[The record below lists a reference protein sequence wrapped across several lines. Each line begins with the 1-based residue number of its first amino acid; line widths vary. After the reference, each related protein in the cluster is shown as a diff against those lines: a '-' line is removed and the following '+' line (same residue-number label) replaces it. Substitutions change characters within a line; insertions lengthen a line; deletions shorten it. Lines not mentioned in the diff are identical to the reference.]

1 MTAAGQA
8 DQKAPTPEGEI
19 GELLPFLLGFSD
31 PTWSERCVAI
41 WSDFLARSS
50 WPSLASAPALVDAPD
65 VSLVSHVRATWACSR
80 ALAEV
85 AAEECGLEA
94 DLEQLRAIAALHDVS
109 KLVEY
114 ERAGDEVRLSE
125 IGRTYPHAVLA
136 GTAAADAGF
145 PDTVV
150 NVILEH
156 PYHPPHVHVVPKSL
170 ERVVFHYADQAAI
183 DTVLFDRGLGTHLE
197 FRRFFAVP

>member
-1 MTAAGQA
+1 MAEHAIEEQ
-8 DQKAPTPEGEI
+8 
-19 GELLPFLLGFSD
+19 LGFMLEFET
-31 PTWSERCVAI
+31 PGWSARCVAI
-41 WSDFLARSS
+41 WTDFLRRCA
-50 WPSLASAPALVDAPD
+50 WESLSAAPALVDAPD
-65 VSLVSHVRATWACSR
+65 ISLVSHVRATWAASR
-80 ALAEV
+80 AIAEV
-85 AAEECGLEA
+85 AREECGLACDMEA
-94 DLEQLRAIAALHDVS
+94 LRAIAALHDVS

-114 ERAGDEVRLSE
+114 EPGPEGARLSS

-145 PDTVV
+145 PDVVV

-170 ERVVFHYADQAAI
+170 ERIVFHYGDQAAI
-183 DTVLFDRGLGTHLE
+183 DTILFDRQLGTHLE